1 MVFLILNKYQN
12 KLIIIGASVGG
23 PNAISLLL
31 SEFSTHFP
39 PVIII
44 QHIYEQMVT
53 PWVNNLRKHFPR
65 LRISIPKSGE
75 FIKPDQIYIAE
86 GGKHCEVK
94 YGRKIHSY
102 RGELVNFV
110 IPSIDITFISAAKI
124 YGENVL
130 GIILTGTGRDGAHG
144 AKKIKESGGSIFA
157 EHESTCVVD
166 SMPKAVIEANLADKV
181 LPLHAIPSHLCIDG
195 WMQN

>member
-1 MVFLILNKYQN
+1 MISKEFRKR
-12 KLIIIGASVGG
+12 LIIIGASVGG
-23 PNAISLLL
+23 PTAISHLL

-44 QHIYEQMVT
+44 QHIFEKMVI
-53 PWVNNLRKHFPR
+53 PWVNNLQRHFPR

-75 FIKPDQIYIAE
+75 LIQPDQIYIAE

-130 GIILTGTGRDGAHG
+130 GIVLTGTGRDGAYG
-144 AKKIKESGGSIFA
+144 AKKIKESGGTIFA
-157 EHESTCVVD
+157 EHESTCVID

-181 LPLHAIPSHLCIDG
+181 LPLHAIPSNLFVDG